1 MERDPLPIGN
11 GAGTDRH
18 VRCARLAD
26 SLRPGQGGPGGV
38 MLAGFAEA
46 KGIWPVGLRRC
57 IPAGRCRR
65 ERLVRAARG
74 PWGRTGT
81 GEPRGVY
88 LRIVGELR
96 KPGVRV
102 FAASVRSMQ
111 RHPAW
116 GRTQPL
122 ALVMATRGTYI
133 ASAG

>member
-1 MERDPLPIGN
+1 LGL
-11 GAGTDRH
+11 
-18 VRCARLAD
+18 V
-26 SLRPGQGGPGGV
+26 GV
-38 MLAGFAEA
+38 
-46 KGIWPVGLRRC
+46 
-57 IPAGRCRR
+57 
-65 ERLVRAARG
+65 
-74 PWGRTGT
+74 
-81 GEPRGVY
+81 GVY

-96 KPGVRV
+96 KPGVRI